1 MLKEIEYYW
10 SNKTSPTIRKI
21 LQPIQ
26 FALNFPEFYP
36 LSSKKQNRNQIFGSQ
51 HSPSPHTQK
60 KLMLSYLFSPFL
72 SAQNFLWENRKKG
85 WRNERE
91 KMTETNYTRSK
102 SNLMQYEWRG

>member
-21 LQPIQ
+21 LRQIQ

-60 KLMLSYLFSPFL
+60 THVILFIFSFSFCTKLLMRE
-72 SAQNFLWENRKKG
+72 QKKG